1 MNAQPSMAL
10 APRNRYLTVT
20 LTGRGP
26 VRILVADWPLIA
38 RVDSQGSPQEALQYT
53 EGTTWPPPRLRA
65 CLEELRAAGVSEPAI
80 ALVEHHARRAPS
92 QWSDEAATTLWVR
105 GHQDGRCLVYG
116 TLRPMTPGAHERR
129 AGYLIDD
136 RSRVEVTM
144 HKVAHDLSLPSTEIP
159 SSLRDD
165 IQRLLAKLPA
175 EVLA

>member
-38 RVDSQGSPQEALQYT
+38 RVDSQGSPQD
-53 EGTTWPPPRLRA
+53 TTWPPPRLRA